1 MYQSDR
7 SNRGN
12 SMSQSKDDLTKS
24 NSKSLFNIE
33 SNILWSRGKTSA
45 TLSQVEQNRFNFL
58 GAISGEVFQNRVL
71 INQTTDDIFRER
83 YNSLR
88 KITPAN
94 EIIAKHKESLIIE
107 SRIDVLEHRHKL
119 NKAMLDISLMMASIN
134 RQLREIN
141 ETLMDTNERLN
152 SFNTKNL
159 EMNKELFLS
168 PKDYSNI
175 SEEDVVNLAEKNH
188 ERLAKLTKETEDLL
202 HSITKTIDE
211 EEKIKL
217 DYLEHTQISQK
228 CAHDIEETRKAILE
242 YHKKS
247 EGSN

>member
-1 MYQSDR
+1 
-7 SNRGN
+7 
-12 SMSQSKDDLTKS
+12 MSQAKEDLTKS

-58 GAISGEVFQNRVL
+58 GAISGEIYQNRAL

-94 EIIAKHKESLIIE
+94 ETIAKHKESLIVE

-119 NKAMLDISLMMASIN
+119 NKAMLDIGLMMASIN

-152 SFNTKNL
+152 TFNNKNL

-168 PKDYSNI
+168 PQDFTKI
-175 SEEDVVNLAEKNH
+175 TEEDVVTLAEKNQT
-188 ERLAKLTKETEDLL
+188 RLTMLTKETEDLL

-211 EEKIKL
+211 EVKIKL
-217 DYLEHTQISQK
+217 NYSEHAQISEK
-228 CAHDIEETRKAILE
+228 CAQEIEETRKSILE
-242 YHKKS
+242 YHINLES
-247 EGSN
+247 SNS

>member
-1 MYQSDR
+1 
-7 SNRGN
+7 
-12 SMSQSKDDLTKS
+12 MSQAKEDLTKS

-58 GAISGEVFQNRVL
+58 GAISGEIYQNRAL

-94 EIIAKHKESLIIE
+94 ETIAKHKESLIVE

-119 NKAMLDISLMMASIN
+119 NKAMLDIGLMMASIN

-152 SFNTKNL
+152 TFNNKNL

-168 PKDYSNI
+168 PQDFTKI
-175 SEEDVVNLAEKNH
+175 TEEDVVTLAEKNQT
-188 ERLAKLTKETEDLL
+188 RLTKLTKETEDLL

-211 EEKIKL
+211 EVKIKL
-217 DYLEHTQISQK
+217 DYSEHAQISEK
-228 CAHDIEETRKAILE
+228 CAQEIEETRKSILE
-242 YHKKS
+242 YHKNFES
-247 EGSN
+247 SNS

>member
-1 MYQSDR
+1 
-7 SNRGN
+7 
-12 SMSQSKDDLTKS
+12 MSQAKEDLTKS

-58 GAISGEVFQNRVL
+58 GAISGEIYQNRAL

-94 EIIAKHKESLIIE
+94 ETIAKHKENLIVE

-119 NKAMLDISLMMASIN
+119 NKAMLDIGLMMASIN

-152 SFNTKNL
+152 TFNNKNL

-168 PKDYSNI
+168 PQDFTKI
-175 SEEDVVNLAEKNH
+175 TEEDVVTLAEKNQT
-188 ERLAKLTKETEDLL
+188 RLTKLTKETEDLL

-211 EEKIKL
+211 EVKIKL
-217 DYLEHTQISQK
+217 DYSEHAQISEK
-228 CAHDIEETRKAILE
+228 CAQEIEETRKSILE
-242 YHKKS
+242 YHINLES
-247 EGSN
+247 SNS